1 MAVKRTLDIRQTS
14 GYRMLTTEQKK
25 AVDYELTNN
34 SQYYQTDPDS
44 GRSAATKATN
54 LISQAKELGDSYTFT
69 TPQPSKYS
77 FNVYNNDGSVN
88 EAWQQAYEDLGLYRN
103 YLKLS
108 SSGAPK
114 EDNSQDENS
123 LSNRAYRLYQ
133 SRWRQLQE
141 ESEQRIEAQQN
152 RAEYLANFAEEQQ
165 LYADTI
171 YQDTQTG
178 IVDQGRTRAFQE
190 LSFPEQRIV

>member
-77 FNVYNNDGSVN
+77 FNVYNSDGSVN

-114 EDNSQDENS
+114 EDNSQDP
-123 LSNRAYRLYQ
+123 RLPVQ
-133 SRWRQLQE
+133 SCLP
-141 ESEQRIEAQQN
+141 SVPKP
-152 RAEYLANFAEEQQ
+152 LAPAARGKRT
-165 LYADTI
+165 AD
-171 YQDTQTG
+171 
-178 IVDQGRTRAFQE
+178 RSAAK
-190 LSFPEQRIV
+190 